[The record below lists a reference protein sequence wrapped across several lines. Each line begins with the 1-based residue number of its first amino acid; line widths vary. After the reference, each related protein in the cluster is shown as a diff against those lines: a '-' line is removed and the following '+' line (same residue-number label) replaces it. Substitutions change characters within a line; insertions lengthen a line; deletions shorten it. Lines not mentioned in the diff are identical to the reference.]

1 MKGMR
6 KIAERLM
13 VAPGSRVSL
22 KEFDPE
28 WTGSVSDPE
37 TSARLLAEGI
47 SELSVLQNKLFA
59 QNQHAV
65 LVIIQA
71 MDAGGKDSIIRHV
84 MSGLNPQGCQV
95 FSFKAPS
102 AEERDHTYLW
112 RAVKALPE
120 RGRIGIHNRSHYE
133 EVLIARVHPRILQAQ
148 QLPDSVKKDKNIWQ
162 RRFHEIN
169 DFERHL
175 VHNGTR
181 VVKFFLHVSKAEQKR
196 RFLER
201 IDDPSK
207 NWKFSTIDVE
217 ERGCWKDYMHA
228 YEDALSETSTKW
240 APWYV
245 VPADHKWFT
254 RLAVAGIL
262 CRELESLDLDY
273 PKVTPA
279 QRKELAAARHML
291 MNER

>member
-148 QLPDSVKKDKNIWQ
+148 QLPDSVKKDKNIWK

-273 PKVTPA
+273 PKITPA